1 MKTTIIV
8 VFALSLGLSFGCS
21 SGNAAQQT
29 SVDAVQDTID
39 TYSLGNIDF
48 SMANDLCQ
56 KHKENLVLT
65 KAERSCADKVNE
77 LAFLMLHQMNKDQT
91 DSSFVVSPMS
101 LNCAIAMAGNGAAGR
116 TLQEIERLVGPI
128 AVTNSFFKKYH
139 AALPHNEYS
148 NCGIFN
154 YLAVNPKDPIKKD
167 FTDKISTIYDA
178 CVKPIDFANPKSV
191 KQINDW
197 FCRQLQDESLNVVK
211 EPDAETSL
219 LLANVLDFRAF
230 WSSPFNSEFTDDE
243 DFTTDNGEILQIPM
257 MYCQERTCLYTENAS
272 FKAVSLSYLG
282 SCYRML
288 LVLPKTEKLSKLTSA
303 MTSNTFSNILNSLK
317 EKEVELSLPRFR
329 CVGDMEVKEML
340 SKVIPSAFDVQKA
353 NFSAICEL
361 PTWINEISHKTR
373 IEVTEQGTKA
383 RSITVES
390 FLVKAETE
398 NPKFIANRPFMY
410 ILYDDATH
418 AIMLTGQFCGDGA
431 LLTEDNNSSKRH

>member
-1 MKTTIIV
+1 MKTTMIV
-8 VFALSLGLSFGCS
+8 VLALSLGLSFGCS

-128 AVTNSFFKKYH
+128 AVANSFFKKNH

-197 FCRQLQDESLNVVK
+197 FCQLLQDESLNVVK
-211 EPDAETSL
+211 ELDAETSL

-230 WSSPFNSEFTDDE
+230 WSLPFNSQFTYDH

-353 NFSAICEL
+353 NFSAICEW
-361 PTWINEISHKTR
+361 PTWINEISHKTS

-410 ILYDDATH
+410 IVYDDATH